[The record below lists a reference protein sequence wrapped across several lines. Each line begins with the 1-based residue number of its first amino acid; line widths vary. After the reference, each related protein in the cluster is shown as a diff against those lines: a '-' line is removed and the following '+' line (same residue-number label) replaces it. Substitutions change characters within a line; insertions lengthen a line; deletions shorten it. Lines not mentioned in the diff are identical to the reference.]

1 MHQRNKRFV
10 TKSAKYIEEQSIM
23 HLLLLDDK
31 FNYIESKW
39 SFDEVTMAIET
50 TLKKGKYYI
59 LSDINYRFSSE
70 EVYGYSIT
78 TYCKDN
84 VSLNES
90 KVNPQKAFK
99 EGIVSYAKTVLKPM
113 YPEELF
119 TLNRTDA
126 AQCFKQTVKNAF
138 PYNFFI
144 FINSCKDLSFQGVV
158 EGKNKTN
165 CGFYSLE
172 QNVEIKENKVLVDV
186 LPGMT
191 ELILVRYFKQGTRI
205 IYTEKNVPKGINN
218 GEYCPMFL
226 KK

>member
-1 MHQRNKRFV
+1 M
-10 TKSAKYIEEQSIM
+10 
-23 HLLLLDDK
+23 
-31 FNYIESKW
+31 W
-39 SFDEVTMAIET
+39 SFDEVSIAIEAN
-50 TLKKGKYYI
+50 LKNGKYYI
-59 LSDINYRFSSE
+59 LSDVNYRFSSE

-78 TYCKDN
+78 SYSKEN

-99 EGIVSYAKTVLKPM
+99 EGIVSYGKSVIKPII
-113 YPEELF
+113 PEELYP
-119 TLNRTDA
+119 LKRTEA

-172 QNVEIKENKVLVDV
+172 ENIEIKDNKISVDV
-186 LPGMT
+186 LPCTT
-191 ELILVRYFKQGTRI
+191 EVILLRYFKQGTRI
-205 IYTEKNVPKGINN
+205 VYSEKTVPKGIND